1 MSKGSIGRFITAAK
15 VPKALATP
23 GSSTITNPTN
33 ADSERQVDASTKG
46 SLTSKAKAPMGDEP
60 AEELTVTESKAKA
73 ALSNNPTQSSSSDKD
88 SPVSSSASTTTAT
101 NDTLPQSSKSF
112 VNLIEPHPRPTK
124 ETTSLHSFFSLHRPL
139 LLLPIHATQ
148 PLFASHSVDGTILD
162 GIRTTRYSYEDMEK
176 SESSRNT
183 ATKVAMPT
191 KKGAH
196 GTNIPR
202 FEVELGSGQPTM
214 SVDGTSIHVQIGEDD
229 VPEADADAA
238 RLLGRSYVLS
248 RISSAVDWQATLG
261 RLGDHVAK
269 EELAG
274 IKAAGK
280 HSEAQAAAAEEMHMD
295 SVKRKRKR
303 KMNKH
308 M

>member
-1 MSKGSIGRFITAAK
+1 
-15 VPKALATP
+15 V
-23 GSSTITNPTN
+23 
-33 ADSERQVDASTKG
+33 E
-46 SLTSKAKAPMGDEP
+46 
-60 AEELTVTESKAKA
+60 
-73 ALSNNPTQSSSSDKD
+73 
-88 SPVSSSASTTTAT
+88 
-101 NDTLPQSSKSF
+101 
-112 VNLIEPHPRPTK
+112 
-124 ETTSLHSFFSLHRPL
+124 
-139 LLLPIHATQ
+139 
-148 PLFASHSVDGTILD
+148 GTILD
-162 GIRTTRYSYEDMEK
+162 GIRTTRYSSEDLEK
-176 SESSRNT
+176 SESSQNS
-183 ATKVAMPT
+183 AGKVAMPT

-202 FEVELGSGQPTM
+202 FEVELGSGQPIV
-214 SVDGTSIHVQIGEDD
+214 SVDGTSIHVQIGDED

-274 IKAAGK
+274 IKAAGE
-280 HSEAQAAAAEEMHMD
+280 HCEAEAAAAKQVHMD

>member
-1 MSKGSIGRFITAAK
+1 VEG
-15 VPKALATP
+15 
-23 GSSTITNPTN
+23 
-33 ADSERQVDASTKG
+33 
-46 SLTSKAKAPMGDEP
+46 
-60 AEELTVTESKAKA
+60 TV
-73 ALSNNPTQSSSSDKD
+73 
-88 SPVSSSASTTTAT
+88 
-101 NDTLPQSSKSF
+101 
-112 VNLIEPHPRPTK
+112 
-124 ETTSLHSFFSLHRPL
+124 
-139 LLLPIHATQ
+139 
-148 PLFASHSVDGTILD
+148 LD
-162 GIRTTRYSYEDMEK
+162 GMRTTRHSSEDIEK
-176 SESSRNT
+176 SEGSQK
-183 ATKVAMPT
+183 AGAKVAMPT

-202 FEVELGSGQPTM
+202 FEVELGSGRPIM
-214 SVDGTSIHVQIGEDD
+214 SIDGTSIHVQIGDED

-261 RLGDHVAK
+261 RLGDHVAM

-274 IKAAGK
+274 IKAAGE
-280 HSEAQAAAAEEMHMD
+280 HCEAEAAAAAEEEQVRMD